1 MVSLK
6 DRVEHANVF
15 KAAVETLSIKT
26 NITHRSAG
34 LKSER
39 ERERECKSLRTVPCC
54 EMHRPEE

>member
-39 ERERECKSLRTVPCC
+39 ERERVQKSTYGTML
-54 EMHRPEE
+54 